1 MCVYLS
7 LHSDKF
13 QDKDQDMFFLLK
25 KEKPDQASSRYC
37 KALGQLAFEHEDMV
51 KEYVQMDHFHAHG
64 NRKGAAT
71 EASCSAANP
80 PPIVFILQCG
90 EWSIGQVLDLYMK
103 WAAQGDTYLGRIL
116 VGLHPDSLDFDVL
129 PPHFIAGIE
138 NKFIA
143 EAMNRCF
150 GDI

>member
-1 MCVYLS
+1 
-7 LHSDKF
+7 
-13 QDKDQDMFFLLK
+13 
-25 KEKPDQASSRYC
+25 
-37 KALGQLAFEHEDMV
+37 MV

-116 VGLHPDSLDFDVL
+116 AGLHPDSLDFDVL
-129 PPHFIAGIE
+129 PPHFIAGME